1 MLLIRWEHTE
11 PATVRMSAAAVRRL
25 NVCKRRRVGCWCGC
39 HGDDAGLVHEE
50 NVHKMQLLTFVQ
62 LAEGKSELS
71 FETIEK
77 ELHLAADDVEA
88 FIING
93 K

>member
-1 MLLIRWEHTE
+1 
-11 PATVRMSAAAVRRL
+11 
-25 NVCKRRRVGCWCGC
+25 
-39 HGDDAGLVHEE
+39 
-50 NVHKMQLLTFVQ
+50 MQLLTFVQ